1 MDDMRYST
9 LPWDFYESLL
19 LAILLYPLRVF
30 LDFLSH
36 HFRFFHNAPYIANR
50 TFCRGLF
57 RDFTQTSHN
66 LIFPSQIPRIFC
78 PLLKRPG
85 LPQGWR
91 GGGWFEGA
99 R

>member
-1 MDDMRYST
+1 MRYST
-9 LPWDFYESLL
+9 LCWDFYESLL

-66 LIFPSQIPRIFC
+66 KKIWDTHLFQALTGFVY
-78 PLLKRPG
+78 
-85 LPQGWR
+85 
-91 GGGWFEGA
+91 
-99 R
+99 